1 MEIALKRL
9 DFNGATWLAATSIL
23 ALSPIAPALAAAP
36 PASTIKP
43 ASVASLVAKVSIP
56 HSSFTL
62 ANGLRVIVHEDH
74 KAPMVGVAVYYN
86 VGSRDEPKGR
96 SGFAHLFEHVMFNGT
111 ENMPGDYFNYL
122 QQIGATD
129 YNGQTT
135 TDWTRYFETV
145 PTGALERTLFME
157 ADRMGYLLGAITDDV
172 LENQRA
178 VVQNEKRQ
186 ADSAPGGLI
195 QYALFENLFPLS
207 HPYHHP
213 AIGSMEDLDAA
224 NLGDVKQWFRDR
236 YGPNNAVL
244 VVAGDLTAAQ
254 IRPLAQKYFGAIKR
268 GPINRPAQA
277 GVPTLTAPK
286 QVNLKD
292 QVAFTIQQRYWAVS
306 GSNEKDFASLQI
318 GAAILGG
325 LASSRLDEAL
335 VRNEKIAVNAS
346 ASVTSRQR
354 ASVMAISTTAKPGTD
369 PALVS
374 RRVDEIVADFIAKG
388 PTAEEVQ
395 RAVVSVVGNV
405 IRQFESVGGFTG
417 KSVTLAEDYTVAG
430 NSNAYKRDLA
440 AFAAV
445 TPASVRQAMQKWLR
459 RPALT
464 ITLSPGQ
471 RENYVEAKSRPATP
485 QKPKPAVANKAPA
498 LTPPPIGQ
506 MSELQWPEVSHRKLS
521 NGIPITYIQRKAL
534 PLTQVSIVFDAGDAA
549 DPVDQRGLSGLTT
562 ALLDEGT
569 EHFTG
574 QQVAETKEKL
584 GAQISAFAYA
594 DQTQVLL
601 SALSPNLEP
610 SLDLASEVARRP
622 AFAPA
627 DIERIRGQ
635 VLAGL
640 AQLLKTPQQV
650 GARVMPAALFGAN
663 HPYGGGVGGDAA
675 FVTKMSR
682 DDLVGFQQRWL
693 RPDNV
698 KLFVVSDLPLAK
710 IEAAL
715 ESRFGNWQA
724 PAVAKGVKDFSVKP
738 HRATQEKILLINR
751 PGSPQSTILASQ
763 VVPLDP
769 RGNVSPFVAA
779 NQVLGGHFSSRIN
792 MDLRET
798 KGWSYATF
806 GNPSILSQVVTYD
819 ISAPVQADKTA
830 AAITAIKADVT
841 DFLTTKGVTPDE
853 RERTVAN
860 LVNGLPGEFETSG
873 ALLQTMIRM
882 DLLGRPDNYYETLAG
897 KYRAQTTASLDDAA
911 RATLDANKFTWV
923 VVGDAAKIRPDL
935 DKLGIPIEVVEPN

>member
-23 ALSPIAPALAAAP
+23 ALSPIVPALAAAP
-36 PASTIKP
+36 PASTKP

-395 RAVVSVVGNV
+395 RAV
-405 IRQFESVGGFTG
+405 
-417 KSVTLAEDYTVAG
+417 
-430 NSNAYKRDLA
+430 
-440 AFAAV
+440 
-445 TPASVRQAMQKWLR
+445 
-459 RPALT
+459 
-464 ITLSPGQ
+464 
-471 RENYVEAKSRPATP
+471 
-485 QKPKPAVANKAPA
+485 
-498 LTPPPIGQ
+498 
-506 MSELQWPEVSHRKLS
+506 
-521 NGIPITYIQRKAL
+521 
-534 PLTQVSIVFDAGDAA
+534 
-549 DPVDQRGLSGLTT
+549 
-562 ALLDEGT
+562 LL
-569 EHFTG
+569 
-574 QQVAETKEKL
+574 
-584 GAQISAFAYA
+584 
-594 DQTQVLL
+594 
-601 SALSPNLEP
+601 
-610 SLDLASEVARRP
+610 
-622 AFAPA
+622 
-627 DIERIRGQ
+627 
-635 VLAGL
+635 
-640 AQLLKTPQQV
+640 
-650 GARVMPAALFGAN
+650 
-663 HPYGGGVGGDAA
+663 
-675 FVTKMSR
+675 
-682 DDLVGFQQRWL
+682 
-693 RPDNV
+693 
-698 KLFVVSDLPLAK
+698 
-710 IEAAL
+710 
-715 ESRFGNWQA
+715 
-724 PAVAKGVKDFSVKP
+724 
-738 HRATQEKILLINR
+738 
-751 PGSPQSTILASQ
+751 
-763 VVPLDP
+763 
-769 RGNVSPFVAA
+769 
-779 NQVLGGHFSSRIN
+779 
-792 MDLRET
+792 
-798 KGWSYATF
+798 
-806 GNPSILSQVVTYD
+806 
-819 ISAPVQADKTA
+819 
-830 AAITAIKADVT
+830 
-841 DFLTTKGVTPDE
+841 
-853 RERTVAN
+853 
-860 LVNGLPGEFETSG
+860 
-873 ALLQTMIRM
+873 
-882 DLLGRPDNYYETLAG
+882 
-897 KYRAQTTASLDDAA
+897 
-911 RATLDANKFTWV
+911 
-923 VVGDAAKIRPDL
+923 
-935 DKLGIPIEVVEPN
+935 